1 MRTKRHIVI
10 PEVNYRGQFANLV
23 MGKYPRDAVRVNVYG
38 GRPMLVDKLVE
49 AIRQVA
55 RGEVTDRKIVIS
67 PITFPL
73 EELVTPD
80 DLIAPVEQR

>member
-1 MRTKRHIVI
+1 
-10 PEVNYRGQFANLV
+10 
-23 MGKYPRDAVRVNVYG
+23 VNVYG

-49 AIRQVA
+49 AVRQVA
-55 RGEVTDRKIVIS
+55 KGEVTDGKIVIS